1 MPALKAAAVAEFPL
15 HRSDSHPPRKEVR
28 QGMFKEYSVDTAKTD
43 GFASNS
49 YLDYSYDDARGT
61 FKTKEETTA
70 SKGKYV
76 GVVTILAVGGF
87 VVPMAQYFWY
97 VKDD

>member
-1 MPALKAAAVAEFPL
+1 
-15 HRSDSHPPRKEVR
+15 
-28 QGMFKEYSVDTAKTD
+28 MFKEYSVDTAKTD